1 MAEATFKLEILT
13 PSRREFEG
21 NVVSLVVP
29 GVEGSLGVLAHHAP
43 LITPLAPGKLE
54 VQPAS
59 GEREFYFVSGG
70 FLEVSHNHAIV
81 LADSF
86 EPAANIDPEAAT
98 AAVHQANE
106 ARRRAKTPPDVAVAE
121 LVLAEARGRLRTAR
135 RQRGL
140 EH

>member
-1 MAEATFKLEILT
+1 MADATFKLEILT

-21 NVVSLVVP
+21 QVVSLVAP

-43 LITPLAPGKLE
+43 LITPLAPGQLE
-54 VQPAS
+54 VQTPD
-59 GEREFYFVSGG
+59 GGREMYYVSGG

-86 EPAANIDPEAAT
+86 EPARDIDPAAAA
-98 AAVHQANE
+98 AAVAQANE
-106 ARRRAKTPPDVAVAE
+106 ARGRAVSPPDVATAE
-121 LVLAEARGRLRTAR
+121 QGLAEARGRLRTVR

-140 EH
+140 DH

>member
-1 MAEATFKLEILT
+1 MAEASFKLEILT

-21 NVVSLVVP
+21 EVVSLVVP

-59 GEREFYFVSGG
+59 GEREMYYVSGG

-81 LADSF
+81 LADTF
-86 EPAANIDPEAAT
+86 EPARDIDPDAAA
-98 AAVHQANE
+98 AAVGAANE
-106 ARRRAKTPPDVAVAE
+106 ARRRAVSPPDVAVAE
-121 LVLAEARGRLRTAR
+121 QVLAEARGRLRTVR
-135 RQRGL
+135 RHRGL
-140 EH
+140 AH